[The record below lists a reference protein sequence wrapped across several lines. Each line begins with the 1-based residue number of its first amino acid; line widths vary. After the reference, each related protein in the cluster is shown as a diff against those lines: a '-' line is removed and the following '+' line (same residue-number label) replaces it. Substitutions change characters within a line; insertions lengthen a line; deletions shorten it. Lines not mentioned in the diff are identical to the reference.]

1 MKATNRSIFESL
13 NPYYDVRDR
22 ITPAATLREWWDG
35 STNPDDMMWL
45 VGKAHAKG
53 NLSRRRIVQVALRA
67 CEVSMHLAPE
77 AVVEPLGRLCDWLD
91 GDDSID
97 LVSVQDTLQAETI
110 TSTSWSAYCATYAA
124 YATAHAT
131 THIAETATHYADLA
145 TTNDASAGD
154 DDDEGEPAMTD
165 VIRDAI
171 TIDELCAALNL
182 DPEAGV

>member
-1 MKATNRSIFESL
+1 MKATNRSILKSL
-13 NPYYDVRDR
+13 YPCNDGLNRAAE
-22 ITPAATLREWWDG
+22 AATLREWWDH
-35 STNPDDMMWL
+35 SLNLDDMMWL
-45 VGKAHAKG
+45 VGKAHEKG

-77 AVVEPLGRLCDWLD
+77 AVVKPLGRLCDWLD

-97 LVSVQDTLQAETI
+97 LVSVRKSLWDTAT
-110 TSTSWSAYCATYAA
+110 TPAADPAYFAVAA
-124 YATAHAT
+124 SVPYPYATSIDA
-131 THIAETATHYADLA
+131 
-145 TTNDASAGD
+145 DASASAYAAAIDAADAVACDGVAHA
-154 DDDEGEPAMTD
+154 AMTD